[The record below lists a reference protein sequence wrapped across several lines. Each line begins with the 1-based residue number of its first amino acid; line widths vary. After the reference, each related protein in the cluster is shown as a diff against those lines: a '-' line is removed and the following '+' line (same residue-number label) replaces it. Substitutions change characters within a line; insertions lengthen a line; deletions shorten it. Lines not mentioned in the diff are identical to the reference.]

1 MAYQGSQATVE
12 WIPGDIDVQR
22 QPLYDQQSHPKMTH
36 TLPDGTYCEVQG
48 SGTAII
54 FIHGLGLDRT
64 VWENQVEALSPSL
77 KTVVYDLIGHGKT
90 ARTDAEHSVNL
101 YAAQLMRLMDE
112 LTIDRAVIVGFSLGG
127 LIARGFA
134 LKHPER
140 VSGVALMN
148 TWFQRTPEEE
158 RRVAERMEVAAKL
171 GPEASV
177 APALVRWFSDAY
189 RERSPETLK
198 KIEIMLKAN
207 DHASYIS
214 AYRVAVEPGT
224 SSVDAIEKIKV
235 PALVMTCTG
244 DRGNS
249 PGMAMRMSE
258 NIEGSELVILPG
270 LRHMALIE
278 QPALVN
284 APLARLATRAEA
296 AAPAY

>member
-1 MAYQGSQATVE
+1 MDVRTQPADDRKSQ
-12 WIPGDIDVQR
+12 
-22 QPLYDQQSHPKMTH
+22 PKTTH
-36 TLPDGTYCEVQG
+36 RLSDGTYCEVQG
-48 SGTAII
+48 TGPAII

-64 VWENQVEALSPSL
+64 VWENQVAALSPTL

-90 ARTDAEHSVNL
+90 SRIDAEHSVDL
-101 YAAQLMRLMDE
+101 YAAQRLRMMDE
-112 LTIDRAVIVGFSLGG
+112 LGIDRAIVVRFSLGG
-127 LIARGFA
+127 LIARGFV

-158 RRVAERMEVAAKL
+158 RRVAERMEMAARI

-177 APALVRWFSDAY
+177 APALVRWFSDAD
-189 RERSPETLK
+189 RAKSPETLK
-198 KIEIMLKAN
+198 KIEVMLKAN
-207 DHASYIS
+207 HHASYIS

-224 SSVDAIEKIKV
+224 PEVDAIERIKV
-235 PALVMTCTG
+235 PALVMTCTD

-278 QPALVN
+278 QPPMVN
-284 APLARLATRAEA
+284 EPLARLAARSQA
-296 AAPAY
+296 ATPAI

>member
-1 MAYQGSQATVE
+1 MT
-12 WIPGDIDVQR
+12 
-22 QPLYDQQSHPKMTH
+22 TH
-36 TLPDGTYCEVQG
+36 TLSDSTYCEVQG
-48 SGTAII
+48 TGPAII

-64 VWENQVEALSPSL
+64 VWENQVAALSPTL

-90 ARTDAEHSVNL
+90 ATIDAEHSVEL
-101 YAAQLMRLMDE
+101 YAAQLLRVMDE
-112 LTIDRAVIVGFSLGG
+112 LGIDRAVIVGFSLGG

-148 TWFQRTPEEE
+148 TWFQRTPAEE
-158 RRVAERMEVAAKL
+158 RRVAERMELAAKI

-177 APALVRWFSDAY
+177 APALIRWFSEPY
-189 RERSPETLK
+189 REKSPETLK
-198 KIEIMLKAN
+198 KIEVMLKAN

-224 SSVDAIEKIKV
+224 PAVDAIETIKV
-235 PALVMTCTG
+235 PALVMTCTD

-278 QPALVN
+278 SPPLVN
-284 APLARLATRAEA
+284 EPLARLAARAQA
-296 AAPAY
+296 AG